1 MPFLELVIFRLLIW
15 IVPPLAL
22 ITLAVGPGK
31 LWRSVKRGWNWLTR
45 RRLAPEEILNQVVQQ
60 LQQHVAAVRKV
71 IAQGEKA
78 DEEIQFQLATSE
90 DNMAQLEGDARRLT
104 AANDELGARA
114 ALYKLTLERTVSATF
129 SEQLARQ
136 KKLIDES
143 RQRLYLLELQLRQY
157 EVGKSILLSQ
167 LAQAEKVEQQ
177 FAIANQFD
185 PFNAVANWQ
194 KAEGMVLEKQ
204 LNARAIERV
213 YTDTREL
220 ATGGQTVEVDAT
232 QLDAE
237 LARLRAEVAKNPPPP
252 VSPTPQRAG
261 KEKRMEEEA
270 ESSEHEQ
277 HRRDRAVEEI
287 RRKR

>member
-22 ITLAVGPGK
+22 ITLAIGPGK
-31 LWRSVKRGWNWLTR
+31 LWRSIKRGWSWLTR
-45 RRLAPEEILNQVVQQ
+45 RRLAPEEILNQVVRQ
-60 LQQHVAAVRKV
+60 LQEHVAAVRKA

-78 DEEIQFQLATSE
+78 DEEIQLQLVATD
-90 DNMAQLEGDARRLT
+90 DNIAQLEGDARRLA

-114 ALYKLTLERTVSATF
+114 ALYKLNLERTVKVTF
-129 SEQLARQ
+129 TEQAARQ

-220 ATGGQTVEVDAT
+220 ATGGQTVEVDARE
-232 QLDAE
+232 LDAQ
-237 LARLRAEVAKNPPPP
+237 LARLREEVAKNPPPP
-252 VSPTPQRAG
+252 ASPTPKRAG
-261 KEKRMEEEA
+261 QEQQEET

-277 HRRDRAVEEI
+277 HRHDRAVEEI
-287 RRKR
+287 RRKQ